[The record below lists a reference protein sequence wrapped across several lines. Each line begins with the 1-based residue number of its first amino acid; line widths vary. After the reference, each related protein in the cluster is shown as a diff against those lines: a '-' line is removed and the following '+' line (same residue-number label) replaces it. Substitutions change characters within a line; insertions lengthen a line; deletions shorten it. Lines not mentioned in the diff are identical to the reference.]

1 MSPKEETMNGFTR
14 REFIK
19 TAGIGA
25 GAVLSGLPGFYRGH
39 AIAAPPTYT
48 GVTYLTP
55 GYKDLFP
62 PIRAFIERL
71 NKNAEIMKI
80 DFFDS
85 GTLVKTDEQVS
96 ALRAGTIQFMFH
108 TTSYIT
114 RTFPILGV
122 EGLPSLCNHLYEHS
136 ERLSMESPLWKL
148 MNDVLAKDNT
158 FRLTAGGGV
167 LEPEYI
173 WSGNNKVTSLAEL
186 KGKRVRIVSY
196 EAEEV
201 LKPYGVAG
209 ARIPSSE
216 LYLAVQ
222 RGAVDAT
229 VANISTVMGRKLYE
243 QIKYCFKLPITA
255 FSISIFFVKNKW
267 DQMPDK
273 VKAAFW
279 DAGKWF
285 EQNYAPMINKK
296 FYPEQFVPQLEKAGV
311 KTVKPTD
318 QELKDFEEKSQPVWT
333 WWKKQVGEEIGQ
345 KAIRLALG
353 K

>member
-1 MSPKEETMNGFTR
+1 MNRLTR
-14 REFIK
+14 RQFLRV
-19 TAGIGA
+19 AGA
-25 GAVLSGLPGFYRGH
+25 GAGAIVLGLPDGFQGT
-39 AIAAPPTYT
+39 AVAAPPTYT

-55 GYKDLFP
+55 AYKDLFP
-62 PIRAFIERL
+62 PIMGFIDRL
-71 NKNAEIMKI
+71 KKNPDLMKI

-85 GTLVKTDEQVS
+85 GTLIKTDEQVS
-96 ALRAGTIQFMFH
+96 AMRAGTIQFMFH
-108 TTSYIT
+108 TSSYIT

-122 EGLPSLCNHLYEHS
+122 EGLPSLCNHLYEHG
-136 ERLSMESPLWKL
+136 ERLNMESPLWKL
-148 MNDVLAKDNT
+148 INDVLAKDNT
-158 FRLTAGGGV
+158 FRLTAGGGI

-186 KGKRVRIVSY
+186 KGKRVRIVSF

-209 ARIPSSE
+209 SRIPSSE

-243 QIKYCFKLPITA
+243 QVKYCFKLPLTA
-255 FSISIFFVKNKW
+255 FSISIFLMKDKW
-267 DQMPDK
+267 DKMPDN

-285 EQNYAPMINKK
+285 EQNYATMINRK
-296 FYPEQFVPQLEKAGV
+296 FYPEIFVPQLEKAGV

-318 QELKDFEEKSQPVWT
+318 QEFKDFEQKSQPVWT

-345 KAIRLALG
+345 KAINLALG
-353 K
+353 KG